1 MDRNLL
7 STIPVGVSA
16 GFEDGGSP
24 AWGLLGSQILS
35 ETATGTHG
43 PGALINDSLTPGLLY
58 VPVLVSRSAETFV
71 LYPNGS
77 FEGPNPSTATYSLY
91 EENTGLVGG
100 SPEQIV
106 IGGGGG
112 GPSVVKRKGWANE
125 RAALE
130 ESLRKLERISSTME
144 KSDEPKAQEIAA
156 ELEDYSGEAEQIE
169 TLRRNLESLQI
180 AQRRKE
186 LTEQKERDVQSA
198 AKELQ
203 AILDDDEEVAD
214 TLDVLLQFESR
225 VMRMFGVR

>member
-43 PGALINDSLTPGLLY
+43 PGALYNDGLTPSLLY

>member
-35 ETATGTHG
+35 ETATGTNG
-43 PGALINDSLTPGLLY
+43 PGALINDGLTSGLLY
-58 VPVLVSRSAETFV
+58 VPVLVSRSAETFI

-112 GPSVVKRKGWANE
+112 GPSIKRKGWANE

-214 TLDVLLQFESR
+214 TLDALLQFESR